1 MSFWGENIFKTI
13 LLQLKSSFNIPA
25 ISQFTYPDYS
35 WSVFGILLEFK
46 HNVCHHYES
55 VSPPHDKPGQVQD
68 GAHVTRQNQVNKSKH
83 GLETLDIVIQQVS
96 TGN

>member
-1 MSFWGENIFKTI
+1 MENIFKTI
-13 LLQLKSSFNIPA
+13 LLQLESSFNIPA

-55 VSPPHDKPGQVQD
+55 VSPPHDESGQVQD
-68 GAHVTRQNQVNKSKH
+68 GAHVTRQSQVNKSKH
-83 GLETLDIVIQQVS
+83 GLETLDIMIQQVS